1 MNEMTR
7 DMVKVNSV
15 DGVSLITEFWA
26 VQWETMIESK
36 AHKSQIKSFQNFT
49 FQTPKSAFVAFF
61 PLLF

>member
-1 MNEMTR
+1 MNESTQ

-15 DGVSLITEFWA
+15 DGMSLIPSFGRCNG
-26 VQWETMIESK
+26 ETMIERK
-36 AHKSQIKSFQNFT
+36 AHKRQIKSFQNFT